1 MIDLTEAV
9 SITNELLEDVDK
21 LNVRIA
27 KAVDQGMFV
36 NLAIAERES
45 VIGPAKSRCPKIVM
59 GVAMDPRTIS
69 GPRIGG

>member
-1 MIDLTEAV
+1 MIDLTEAQGLT
-9 SITNELLEDVDK
+9 SELLEDVDK

-36 NLAIAERES
+36 NVAIAEREN

-59 GVAMDPRTIS
+59 GVACDPRQVS
-69 GPRIGG
+69 S